1 MILLLN
7 NRHYSQK
14 WLQKLHKMKKKI
26 ETEEKKEKQSEEV
39 TAIVFKP
46 FAFQGKHRI
55 VGSEMNL
62 KKEDYESL
70 SEYLKL
76 KE

>member
-1 MILLLN
+1 
-7 NRHYSQK
+7 
-14 WLQKLHKMKKKI
+14 MKKKI

-76 KE
+76 KK

>member
-1 MILLLN
+1 MAKQI
-7 NRHYSQK
+7 K
-14 WLQKLHKMKKKI
+14 
-26 ETEEKKEKQSEEV
+26 EEKKVEVKQTELITV
-39 TAIVFKP
+39 IVKSP
-46 FAFQGKHRI
+46 FAFNGKHRI

-70 SEYLKL
+70 SEYVKV